1 MGPFDAFR
9 GAVLQIGNMVGD
21 ERNFNTHGH
30 VFFERYELC
39 DTHHDPEQSG
49 IQHSEQLFGHQLPSV
64 DLVFGTEVL
73 DVG

>member
-9 GAVLQIGNMVGD
+9 GAVLHIGNTVGD